1 MKTTIPLNNFLS
13 NTEILLKEIVENKT
27 SIEIELKEKKIIIA
41 LSEHENKL
49 KRLKRHEGC
58 IVGDPEDIVHLDW
71 SGEWRNDIS

>member
-1 MKTTIPLNNFLS
+1 MKTKIPLNYFLS
-13 NTEILLKEIVENKT
+13 NTEILLKKIVESNT
-27 SIEIELKEKKIIIA
+27 SIEVQFDEKKIIIA
-41 LSEHENKL
+41 LSEHANKL